1 MLSGPRRIRR
11 GPQAFGLNLAT
22 SADLLRV
29 WFAPRITGDEKSPL
43 TCGHFHVTPLD
54 AAEPAFRARARRIVP
69 ISELVFGAL
78 TQTGVVLSLFL
89 DLPRLPARRAPSAD
103 QAPVIS
109 PHSTKQW
116 H

>member
-1 MLSGPRRIRR
+1 MRR
-11 GPQAFGLNLAT
+11 
-22 SADLLRV
+22 ADAGTQTL
-29 WFAPRITGDEKSPL
+29 WRIS
-43 TCGHFHVTPLD
+43 
-54 AAEPAFRARARRIVP
+54 ARRIVP

-78 TQTGVVLSLFL
+78 TQTGFL

>member
-1 MLSGPRRIRR
+1 MATFEPARQHTLITTPKQASEVCRMPSGPRRIRR

-78 TQTGVVLSLFL
+78 TQTG
-89 DLPRLPARRAPSAD
+89 
-103 QAPVIS
+103 
-109 PHSTKQW
+109 
-116 H
+116 